1 MTIATFIPNWFLVND
16 SMLLYPSISILYFDM
31 LCINSD
37 FLDVSIMVLELK
49 VAIKMWFLQL
59 KSLLLVV
66 VHLSVPSLPD
76 NEFGAEMSFVG
87 LPSILMLG
95 T

>member
-1 MTIATFIPNWFLVND
+1 
-16 SMLLYPSISILYFDM
+16 MLCSDM

-37 FLDVSIMVLELK
+37 FLDVSLIVLELK
-49 VAIKMWFLQL
+49 VAAKICFLQL

-66 VHLSVPSLPD
+66 ALLSVPSLPD
-76 NEFGAEMSFVG
+76 IGFGVETSFVG
-87 LPSILMLG
+87 LLTILMLG